1 MDEQLLREFLGEA
14 EELFESLFADIG
26 ALRVRHADGRARRE
40 LVGRIFRHV
49 HTMKGTASAAGL
61 EATGELAHEF
71 ESALDAV
78 RMGRVVLDI
87 GVLDLFEETVQ
98 AIAENLSAVAR
109 GGQQT
114 ATPPALL
121 ARLRRL
127 SATASPQTNAPTDAP
142 ESASLYAFL
151 PAEIRQSLS
160 EYELQRLRETAG
172 EGALMCIV
180 DVSFDLNNFD
190 EQFRRLSDTLA
201 ETGEIIST
209 LPGIEASA
217 PERVRFRLVY
227 ATPAQSAPQVAAR
240 IAPFGATLDA
250 HNEDAREDEPTSRAA
265 TQGER
270 SNNNVAQSPTEDAAA
285 FADSSS
291 PSFADASFSSFDSAA
306 TGGSVSALTNLVRVP
321 LEELDNLIS
330 AAHELFNDTTGAL
343 DLALAGGDARSE
355 IETRAARI
363 RRRFVELE
371 AGLIELRMVPIGQT
385 LERAARAGA
394 SVARMAGRQVEFS
407 TSGGE
412 VSLDKSLAD
421 AIADPLLHLL
431 RNAVHHGI
439 ETADERIAAGKT
451 ASGRVRLEAWGEGSR
466 VVLRV
471 SDDGRGIDP
480 ANVTRAAVARG
491 IVSDDAQLSEQQAL
505 RLIFRPNFSTASEL
519 SPFSGRGVGLDV
531 VERAV
536 ERAGGELRV
545 WSRTGAGTTFEMRLP
560 TTLAL
565 IPSLIVHAAGERY
578 CVYDRHVVEAGH
590 VARSDIKESENG
602 RVARWRA
609 EVLPLVSLRALLG
622 RGTADANGT
631 NGERVQVIIAHV
643 ARREMQESGEH
654 MPERAAVVV
663 DGWDGRSE
671 VLVRSLGRHATRW
684 RGVSGATELRD
695 GTVALVLD
703 LPRLLEMWSGGK

>member
-61 EATGELAHEF
+61 GATGELAHEF

-78 RMGRVVLDI
+78 RMGRVALDAP
-87 GVLDLFEETVQ
+87 VLDLFEETVQ
-98 AIAENLSAVAR
+98 TIAENLGAVAR
-109 GGQQT
+109 GGEQT

-121 ARLRRL
+121 SRLRQL
-127 SATASPQTNAPTDAP
+127 SATASVQTHAQTDTP
-142 ESASLYAFL
+142 EASSLYAFL
-151 PAEIRQSLS
+151 PAEIRQTLS
-160 EYELQRLRETAG
+160 EYELQRLRETAD
-172 EGALMCIV
+172 EGAQLCVV

-190 EQFRRLSDTLA
+190 EQFRRLSDTLT

-209 LPGIEASA
+209 LPAIEASA

-227 ATPAQSAPQVAAR
+227 ATPARSAPQVAAR
-240 IAPFGATLDA
+240 IASFGATLDA
-250 HNEDAREDEPTSRAA
+250 HNEDDFEDLTTSRAV
-265 TQGER
+265 TESER
-270 SNNNVAQSPTEDAAA
+270 SSNNNVAEPQAEDGAT
-285 FADSSS
+285 FADS
-291 PSFADASFSSFDSAA
+291 SFSSFDSTAA
-306 TGGSVSALTNLVRVP
+306 AGSVSALTNLVRVP

-330 AAHELFNDTTGAL
+330 SAHELFNDTTAAL
-343 DLALAGGDARSE
+343 DLALGGGDAARNE

-412 VSLDKSLAD
+412 ASLDKSLAD

-439 ETADERIAAGKT
+439 ESPAERIAAGK
-451 ASGRVRLEAWGEGSR
+451 AAGGRVRLEAWGEGSR

-480 ANVTRAAVARG
+480 AHVTRAAVARG
-491 IVSDDAQLSEQQAL
+491 IVGDGVLLTEQQAL

-545 WSRTGAGTTFEMRLP
+545 WSRAGAGTIFEMRLP

-565 IPSLIVHAAGERY
+565 IPSLIVRAAGERY
-578 CVYDRHVVEAGH
+578 CVYDRHIVEAGH
-590 VARSDIKESENG
+590 VARSDIEENGDG

-609 EVLPLVSLRALLG
+609 EFLPLVSLRALLG
-622 RGTADANGT
+622 RGTGETNGT

-643 ARREMQESGEH
+643 ARREMQETEGGT
-654 MPERAAVVV
+654 PERAAVVV
-663 DGWDGRSE
+663 DGWDERSE